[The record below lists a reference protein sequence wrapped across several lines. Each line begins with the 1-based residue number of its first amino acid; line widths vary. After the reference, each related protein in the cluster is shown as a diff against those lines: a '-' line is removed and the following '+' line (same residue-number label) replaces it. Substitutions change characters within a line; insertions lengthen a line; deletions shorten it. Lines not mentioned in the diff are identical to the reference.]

1 MYGPVRKPWAIWW
14 ERAVTYLANLW
25 RILSAFGPVF
35 SSLLEARAVE
45 RKEYFISRIVKIFI
59 GKSDMAGLKNI
70 RSVAKTRNL
79 QDKISGALYYENRH
93 FLQALEGLDSVV
105 DNLLER

>member
-1 MYGPVRKPWAIWW
+1 M
-14 ERAVTYLANLW
+14 TYLANLW

-79 QDKISGALYYENRH
+79 QDKISGALYYENAIFSRPWKDWTVSWTICSNVSIR
-93 FLQALEGLDSVV
+93 AVGTGTC
-105 DNLLER
+105 RYAM